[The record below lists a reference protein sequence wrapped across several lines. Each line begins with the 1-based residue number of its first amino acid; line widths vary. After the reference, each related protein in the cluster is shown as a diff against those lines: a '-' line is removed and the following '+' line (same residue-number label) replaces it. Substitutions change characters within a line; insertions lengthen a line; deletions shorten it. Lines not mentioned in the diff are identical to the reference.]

1 MNFKRLVARLG
12 VAEVARRAG
21 VSAGTV
27 RRWLEDGVSKRYQD
41 DVLGILQRHLRSLA
55 AAETRKQRAQEET
68 GIVPPEDSELAPEEV
83 LPTKAPAESRE
94 VKSTLRFVGLQK
106 RRLTSTRV
114 TGEISWFRVGL
125 PVMEVDDA
133 TISERAIQIWRH
145 SGRRFCSVKLLFFR
159 FIPWNP
165 IYKGEL
171 LRLKGKW
178 VEAWQS
184 TSAQSGP
191 ESVRRQVEYY
201 MARAKGWAE
210 TRVIFL
216 EAVGVSA
223 FDYIEK
229 KTSRKSIMD
238 EELQ

>member
-1 MNFKRLVARLG
+1 VNFKRLVARLG
-12 VAEVARRAG
+12 IAETARRAG
-21 VSAGTV
+21 VSTGTI
-27 RRWLEDGVSKRYQD
+27 RRWLDDGVSKRYQD
-41 DVLGILQRHLRSLA
+41 DVLGILKRHLRSLA

-68 GIVPPEDSELAPEEV
+68 GIVPPEGSELAPEEV
-83 LPTKAPAESRE
+83 LPPKAPAESRE
-94 VKSTLRFVGLQK
+94 VKSVLRFVGLQK

-114 TGEISWFRVGL
+114 KGEISWFRVGL
-125 PVMEVDDA
+125 PVTEVDDA

-184 TSAQSGP
+184 TAAQSGP

-201 MARAKGWAE
+201 MERAKGWAE

-216 EAVGVSA
+216 EAVGVST
-223 FDYIEK
+223 FDYTEK
-229 KTSRKSIMD
+229 KPSKKSIM
-238 EELQ
+238 ETELQ